1 MSKKSVGVPKEMPKK
16 PANFYFRFRTEA
28 IKRLK
33 GVKDANSI
41 IKEEW
46 EKIPE
51 EEKIKNKAKD
61 KEAAE

>member
-1 MSKKSVGVPKEMPKK
+1 MSKKNAGVPKEIPKK

-28 IKRLK
+28 FKRLK
-33 GVKDANSI
+33 GVKNANSI

-51 EEKIKNKAKD
+51 EEKL
-61 KEAAE
+61 